1 MPKLINETNATP
13 TAEPPQKPRLYRGI
27 SGDQRRNERY
37 EQLLSAGLSV
47 IGSDGYAA
55 ASVRSICAE
64 AGLTERYF
72 YESFVNREALLAEVY
87 KVQTHYLKNRMLA
100 AVENSE
106 RNTEAFSRAGL
117 KAFFD
122 TLHQNP
128 DIGRLLLFEILG
140 VSDAIDELYYEA
152 MEDFAVLIQTLTE
165 SLGLADIS
173 DIPDEGMVY
182 AGLVGAVLQIARR
195 WALNNYRDPLENVIE
210 SSLFLFIAATNYSAT
225 KTSG

>member
-1 MPKLINETNATP
+1 MPKLTNKTSAPPAADT
-13 TAEPPQKPRLYRGI
+13 PQKSRRYRGS
-27 SGDQRRNERY
+27 SGDERRHDRY

-47 IGSDGYAA
+47 IGSNGYAA
-55 ASVRSICAE
+55 ASVRSICAK

-87 KVQTHYLKNRMLA
+87 KVQTHYLKDRMLA
-100 AVENSE
+100 AVETSE
-106 RNTEAFSRAGL
+106 RNTAAFSRAGL
-117 KAFFD
+117 KAFFE

-128 DIGRLLLFEILG
+128 DISRLLLFEILG
-140 VSDAIDELYYEA
+140 VSDTIDELYYEA

-165 SLGLADIS
+165 SLGLTDTS

-195 WALNNYRDPLENVIE
+195 WALNNYREPVENVIE
-210 SSLFLFIAATNYSAT
+210 SGLFLFIAATIHSAT
-225 KTSG
+225 KAP